1 MRRLVRLLKFT
12 TESGA
17 EYLFDKEGQR
27 LIRLEGPHNPG
38 IQLPDGEWLGVT
50 RDWPIVVGQFA
61 IFDLEGDKRR
71 ITTYVTSI
79 EEV

>member
-1 MRRLVRLLKFT
+1 MIKFT

-17 EYLFDKEGQR
+17 EYMFDEVSSELKR
-27 LIRLEGPHNPG
+27 IEGPYNPN
-38 IQLPDGEWLGVT
+38 IRLPDGEWLTVLNHQ
-50 RDWPIVVGQFA
+50 PIVVGQSA